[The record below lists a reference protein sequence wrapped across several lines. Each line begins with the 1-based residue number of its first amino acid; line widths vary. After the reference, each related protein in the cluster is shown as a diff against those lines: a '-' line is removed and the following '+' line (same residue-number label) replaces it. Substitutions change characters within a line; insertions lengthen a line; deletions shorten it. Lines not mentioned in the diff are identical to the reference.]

1 MVFAGQDWL
10 RVANSAVAA
19 AALSILLVMPGS
31 MVEAV
36 RLHGPVE
43 HMGITRQMTE

>member
-19 AALSILLVMPGS
+19 AALSILVMPGS